1 MVEAKV
7 DKGMIFGK
15 SAARNERRFGKKGH
29 FDPAGSGP
37 RGQGTSERAQLAV
50 KRGEE
55 HKARRGVKTKG
66 MNEAMSSY
74 DRNRK
79 AAAKRAAQRNA
90 ERKAGKRGGRME
102 NETYRTEMGTRM
114 HHKGYKVEA
123 YVKEGMIGKTAGAVV
138 GGVENVAGK
147 VLKTGAKVAGG
158 AVKKTLAATGRG
170 AMGAVSGA
178 AKGIS
183 KGLSEEQYRSNFR
196 KKLNN
201 IK

>member
-1 MVEAKV
+1 
-7 DKGMIFGK
+7 
-15 SAARNERRFGKKGH
+15 
-29 FDPAGSGP
+29 
-37 RGQGTSERAQLAV
+37 
-50 KRGEE
+50 
-55 HKARRGVKTKG
+55 
-66 MNEAMSSY
+66 
-74 DRNRK
+74 
-79 AAAKRAAQRNA
+79 
-90 ERKAGKRGGRME
+90 
-102 NETYRTEMGTRM
+102 MGTRM
-114 HHKGYKVEA
+114 NHKGYKVEA
-123 YVKEGMIGKTAGAVV
+123 YVVNQADKTGNTKAYQGYKEGKKNQITGEPLYKKGNMKEGMIGKTAGAVV